1 MRRIRRGKHS
11 APAPSAGVSCLQ
23 VNLAG
28 VDARIL
34 ARGLALALVV
44 EVAHPI
50 LDRRLPLLR
59 ARRDVLDKAPRTD
72 AQLLGHP
79 HRLVRQPA
87 APLRFGPELL
97 LVQLLQLH
105 AHQLLPNYLTIPH
118 GMIAGPWAAWLS
130 GHTGSLTRTHG
141 SIPDITIIGRDLCR
155 IRLAATQGFSPCSA
169 TAWVC
174 ND

>member
-28 VDARIL
+28 VDAWIL

-97 LVQLLQLH
+97 LVQLR
-105 AHQLLPNYLTIPH
+105 AHQLLPNYL
-118 GMIAGPWAAWLS
+118 A
-130 GHTGSLTRTHG
+130 
-141 SIPDITIIGRDLCR
+141 
-155 IRLAATQGFSPCSA
+155 
-169 TAWVC
+169 
-174 ND
+174 

>member
-28 VDARIL
+28 VDAWIL
-34 ARGLALALVV
+34 ARGLALAPFV

-97 LVQLLQLH
+97 LVQSLQFH
-105 AHQLLPNYLTIPH
+105 ADQLLPNYLTIAH
-118 GMIAGPWAAWLS
+118 GMIAGPPS
-130 GHTGSLTRTHG
+130 YE
-141 SIPDITIIGRDLCR
+141 GRDVVEPGDHVEFHHVDR
-155 IRLAATQGFSPCSA
+155 NYSP
-169 TAWVC
+169 AWP
-174 ND
+174 

>member
-1 MRRIRRGKHS
+1 MRRIRRGKQS

-59 ARRDVLDKAPRTD
+59 ARRDVLDKAPRPD

-87 APLRFGPELL
+87 APLRFGPELP
-97 LVQLLQLH
+97 LVQLH
-105 AHQLLPNYLTIPH
+105 AHQLLPNYLAIAH
-118 GMIAGPWAAWLS
+118 GMIVGPPSHGVATSSSQAITLS
-130 GHTGSLTRTHG
+130 
-141 SIPDITIIGRDLCR
+141 
-155 IRLAATQGFSPCSA
+155 
-169 TAWVC
+169 
-174 ND
+174 